1 MDRGSFFYS
10 NLLNEFYGELNPL
23 MVLIDMEVYVNVPL
37 HNYELIIIFLS
48 VYKSLIWKNPLPL
61 ILTLSIL

>member
-1 MDRGSFFYS
+1 MGRGSFFYS

>member
-1 MDRGSFFYS
+1 
-10 NLLNEFYGELNPL
+10 

-48 VYKSLIWKNPLPL
+48 VHKSLIWKNPLPL

>member
-1 MDRGSFFYS
+1 MGRGSFYYS
-10 NLLNEFYGELNPL
+10 NLLNEFYGELNPF

-48 VYKSLIWKNPLPL
+48 VHKSLIWKNPLPL